1 MKRLAAPVIVLVL
14 LVLAFVASAAQ
25 GGQNDARLD
34 GLFARLKSAANPIE
48 ARLVEDA
55 IWQIWVI
62 SDDGRANKLMARGI
76 MAMDRGANSPALA
89 AFDEIVKIL
98 PGFAEGWNKRATVH
112 YLMGSYEASL
122 DDIERTLVLEP
133 RHFGALSGRGL
144 VNLAL
149 GRDEAALTAF
159 EAALRLYPHLPG
171 AKSHIKA
178 LREKLRGKAI

>member
-14 LVLAFVASAAQ
+14 LVLAFTAQ
-25 GGQNDARLD
+25 GAQNDTRLD
-34 GLFARLKSAANPIE
+34 GLFARLRSAADPIE
-48 ARLVEDA
+48 ARLVEEA
-55 IWQIWVI
+55 IWRIWVI
-62 SDDGRANKLMARGI
+62 SKDARANKLMARGI
-76 MAMDRGANSPALA
+76 MAMDRGANARALA

-112 YLMGSYEASL
+112 YLMGSHQASL
-122 DDIERTLVLEP
+122 GDIERTLALEP

-149 GRDEAALTAF
+149 GRDAEALKAF
-159 EAALRLYPHLPG
+159 EAAIRIYPRLPG

-178 LREKLRGKAI
+178 LREKLEGKAI